1 MSAISPA
8 QQQPGAAQLSTLVSD
23 SEAVQAGS
31 RQRAPRSHAAGCYDM
46 ELLWTAVL
54 PVPLPHNL
62 GARVE
67 HFYLDGA
74 SGLATE
80 LIAQHMGLPLD
91 FIARLMWFGAIY
103 TCPVVPAPPPGA
115 TGGIDKAMQDSIA
128 VWRTAGIKLHGK
140 NVRRRLFH
148 HTLGMHTMSSPDNVL
163 VATATI

>member
-1 MSAISPA
+1 M
-8 QQQPGAAQLSTLVSD
+8 STLVSD